1 MLKVLQNTHD
11 QIRRNSHLYIDN
23 DNLNEATLLKLLAK
37 DARFS
42 GVEKIKTTIVDDWHV
57 IYAERSWMVKNYNNF
72 SLEALFEKFCPLP
85 EEGVNAIRAEVIV
98 SAFSKSIFVK
108 DGETLNII
116 KGESPSEEVL
126 SEPNPFGESGFSV
139 GLKL

>member
-1 MLKVLQNTHD
+1 MLKVLQNAHD
-11 QIRRNSHLYIDN
+11 QIRRNSHLYVDI
-23 DNLNEATLLKLLAK
+23 DNLNEATLLELLVK
-37 DARFS
+37 DARLS
-42 GVEKIKTTIVDDWHV
+42 GVEKIKTIIVDDWHI
-57 IYAERSWMVKNYNNF
+57 IYAERSWMVKNYNGF

-116 KGESPSEEVL
+116 KGESPSEKAL
-126 SEPNPFGESGFSV
+126 SKLNPFGESGFSV
-139 GLKL
+139 GIKL

>member
-11 QIRRNSHLYIDN
+11 QIRRNSHLYVDN

-42 GVEKIKTTIVDDWHV
+42 GVEKIKATIVDDWHV